1 MALAFA
7 RCLLRLS
14 EKDPRRAAQCAEM
27 FELWL
32 TFSAAKLACEITSD
46 GIRENGEPHAR
57 KHYGALHVF
66 VLLANFVRCLKVKFA
81 ELVAK
86 LPATGWVLMPRAVCV
101 HVDPP
106 TSTLLII
113 DSG

>member
-7 RCLLRLS
+7 RCLLRLA
-14 EKDPRRAAQCAEM
+14 EKDPRRAVQCAEM

-32 TFSAAKLACEITSD
+32 NFAAAKLACEITSD
-46 GIRENGEPHAR
+46 GIRENDEPNAR

-66 VLLANFVRCLKVKFA
+66 VLLANFVRYLKSKFA

-86 LPATGWVLMPRAVCV
+86 LPAANLVFPRAECV
-101 HVDPP
+101 RATPISEP
-106 TSTLLII
+106 AYL
-113 DSG
+113 DSS

>member
-14 EKDPRRAAQCAEM
+14 EKDPRRAVQCAEM

-32 TFSAAKLACEITSD
+32 NFAAAKLASQITSD
-46 GIRENGEPHAR
+46 GIRETREPHTR

-66 VLLANFVRCLKVKFA
+66 VLLANFVRYLKAKFA
-81 ELVAK
+81 EMAAK
-86 LPATGWVLMPRAVCV
+86 LPAVGWALRRRTCVRAA
-101 HVDPP
+101 PA
-106 TSTLLII
+106 SGLAYL